1 MADNTSWKKTVIL
14 TIIMGVLIIGG
25 KTALK
30 NFSHSDVDKTIKPA
44 VTPSTQHMQ
53 DTPRQVNKATMNTQP
68 TSGQAVSE
76 KSQSSQDNNI
86 RNNTGLQFN
95 SFNVQVLSMSSV
107 TKVARIKF
115 TMKNMS
121 DRKRILLLDD
131 FVLRKPGGNGIK
143 VSRQGGGFDQGSPNY
158 LSYTESRKDIMPGDN
173 VKVSFD
179 FYIDANDTSATGY
192 VLYYINADKMVPIL
206 EIK

>member
-1 MADNTSWKKTVIL
+1 MSDYSWIK
-14 TIIMGVLIIGG
+14 TIIIGLIIGVLLFYG
-25 KTALK
+25 KTAYK
-30 NFSHSDVDKTIKPA
+30 QFTGNNMNKTKS
-44 VTPSTQHMQ
+44 VTTTSEKQSTLRETPNQTIRTTT
-53 DTPRQVNKATMNTQP
+53 DTPVPAQAS
-68 TSGQAVSE
+68 SG
-76 KSQSSQDNNI
+76 KSQSSQDNDI

-95 SFNVQVLSMSSV
+95 SFNVQVLPMSSV

-115 TMKNMS
+115 TIENIS

-131 FVLRKPGGNGIK
+131 FVLRKPGANSIK

-179 FYIDANDTSATGY
+179 FYIDANDTSARGY
-192 VLYYINADKMVPIL
+192 VLYYIDAAKMVSVL